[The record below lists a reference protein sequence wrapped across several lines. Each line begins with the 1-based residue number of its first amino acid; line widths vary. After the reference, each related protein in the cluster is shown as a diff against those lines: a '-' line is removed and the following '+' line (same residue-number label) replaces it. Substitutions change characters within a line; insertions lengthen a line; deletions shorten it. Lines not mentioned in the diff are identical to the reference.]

1 MQLII
6 VSGMLGVGKTSVIL
20 KIVGPLAEGG
30 RKLVIIEN
38 DFGTLGIDSDIVRRN
53 GMEVRELKG
62 GCICCTLKAGLIDDL
77 RLLQANFE
85 PDVVVVEP
93 TGIADPEFIINSVQ
107 DISGLRIDSI
117 TTLIVIDAERFLKM
131 KKMFERPLKNQLKV
145 ADLVLLNKVDTVS
158 SKDLNEI
165 ERGIRAF
172 SYNGK
177 IWHVQADKG
186 IGLDAVAMEI
196 IK

>member
-1 MQLII
+1 MHLII

-20 KIVGPLAEGG
+20 KLVGPLAEGG
-30 RKLVIIEN
+30 RKIVIIEN
-38 DFGTLGIDSDIVRRN
+38 DFGALGVDSEIVRRN

-77 RLLQANFE
+77 RMLQANFS
-85 PDVVVVEP
+85 PDIAIVEP

-145 ADLVLLNKVDTVS
+145 ADVVLLNKVDTVS
-158 SKDLNEI
+158 AKDLREI
-165 ERGIRAF
+165 EQGIRAF
-172 SYNGK
+172 SYEGK
-177 IWHVQADKG
+177 IKQIQADKG
-186 IGLDAVAMEI
+186 IGLDALEEVM
-196 IK
+196 K